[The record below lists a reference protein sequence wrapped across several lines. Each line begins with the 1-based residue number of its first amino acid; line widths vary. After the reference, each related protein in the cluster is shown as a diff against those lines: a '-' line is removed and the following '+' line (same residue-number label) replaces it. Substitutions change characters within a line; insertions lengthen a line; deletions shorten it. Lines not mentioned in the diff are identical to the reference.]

1 MPLSASPI
9 AVIEIVNYNKY
20 NDVAIYVY
28 CQIADRINEV
38 QVNPTYDSENNT
50 FDIPIDIL
58 TLVNNT
64 NQSSFKLLIYAENL
78 SYDDVN
84 IFIEENEMDDDSY
97 ELFINNIPMMNLT
110 LDNIYYEHQY
120 VGEQDWQGIE
130 KLETITHTGIS
141 YKAQNKTTTDYI
153 RFSNFNILND
163 KYEHAYLNIAGINKA
178 DQHVNLEIIINGN
191 EVNKHNIEGIQP
203 NLFAEKIDLFDF
215 TDTDKLN
222 DISIQLRF
230 TDVQL
235 QSEIILTHI
244 YITTEK
250 TQHKNTLYGNL
261 KQHEYNIVQSD
272 DVYTIS
278 TYDTFGLKNEHPY
291 YIDGKLLDTNLVCY
305 LDFGQLHNQE
315 YIRLYDTELIILYK
329 NRYGKMI
336 TEHINIDNEEHT
348 RQLANATMQ
357 TNNAEVWGSIKTSM
371 STLNN
376 LETYI
381 FNNTDEES
389 LQSTPLKYA
398 LTQAFTITTPNISQ
412 LKLNYDGSIGYPSDT
427 ITIQIFDDYYNKPDN
442 LLFSK
447 SVVMPTSKEEIAI
460 DIDIDNL
467 PLGQYWFK
475 LIDEQANKNNYHRF
489 NHNQKL
495 DVGNLII
502 HQNENNYQYNENK
515 VLSFEID
522 SNIDIRQ
529 YYNTPSTLDLDGATD
544 FKTCYTLYR
553 YNTKSINNAYVQ
565 DIQNETGFLQYAENI
580 DIEVESNDT
589 IELESE
595 DITDDTDT

>member
-1 MPLSASPI
+1 
-9 AVIEIVNYNKY
+9 
-20 NDVAIYVY
+20 
-28 CQIADRINEV
+28 
-38 QVNPTYDSENNT
+38 
-50 FDIPIDIL
+50 
-58 TLVNNT
+58 
-64 NQSSFKLLIYAENL
+64 
-78 SYDDVN
+78 
-84 IFIEENEMDDDSY
+84 MDDDSY

-261 KQHEYNIVQSD
+261 KQHEYNIVQSN

-381 FNNTDEES
+381 FSNTDEES

-475 LIDEQANKNNYHRF
+475 LIDEQADKNNYHRF

>member
-1 MPLSASPI
+1 
-9 AVIEIVNYNKY
+9 
-20 NDVAIYVY
+20 
-28 CQIADRINEV
+28 
-38 QVNPTYDSENNT
+38 
-50 FDIPIDIL
+50 
-58 TLVNNT
+58 
-64 NQSSFKLLIYAENL
+64 
-78 SYDDVN
+78 
-84 IFIEENEMDDDSY
+84 
-97 ELFINNIPMMNLT
+97 
-110 LDNIYYEHQY
+110 
-120 VGEQDWQGIE
+120 
-130 KLETITHTGIS
+130 
-141 YKAQNKTTTDYI
+141 
-153 RFSNFNILND
+153 
-163 KYEHAYLNIAGINKA
+163 
-178 DQHVNLEIIINGN
+178 
-191 EVNKHNIEGIQP
+191 
-203 NLFAEKIDLFDF
+203 
-215 TDTDKLN
+215 
-222 DISIQLRF
+222 
-230 TDVQL
+230 
-235 QSEIILTHI
+235 
-244 YITTEK
+244 
-250 TQHKNTLYGNL
+250 
-261 KQHEYNIVQSD
+261 
-272 DVYTIS
+272 
-278 TYDTFGLKNEHPY
+278 
-291 YIDGKLLDTNLVCY
+291 
-305 LDFGQLHNQE
+305 
-315 YIRLYDTELIILYK
+315 
-329 NRYGKMI
+329 MI

-381 FNNTDEES
+381 FSNTDEES

-475 LIDEQANKNNYHRF
+475 LIDEQADKNNYHRF